1 MPYDHLLENV
11 VSGVLTGGATA
22 VTAIVSFFR
31 DTKKR
36 VTDLE
41 ARGNAW
47 DNRLNLLT
55 GKFSPLE
62 VGPGIVQQ
70 VSQLKIDFD
79 DWKSWLMQ
87 NYTAGLPPMRASMP
101 TPRQSFVVNLD
112 QIENEDYRLTKIER
126 TLKELRDR
134 LDEMESSVHDQEK
147 ALRESDGERSDQIHK
162 IREEIASVNGVMRG
176 LATAMGLYKS
186 NL

>member
-1 MPYDHLLENV
+1 MSYDHLLENV

-22 VTAIVSFFR
+22 VTAIVSFFK

-41 ARGNAW
+41 ARGNSW
-47 DNRLNLLT
+47 DNRLNILT
-55 GKFSPLE
+55 GKIGSLE
-62 VGPGIVQQ
+62 TNSGMVQQ
-70 VSQLKIDFD
+70 IAQLKTDFD
-79 DWKSWLMQ
+79 DWKNWLMQ

-112 QIENEDYRLTKIER
+112 QIENDDYRLTRIEK
-126 TLKELRDR
+126 TLKDLRDR
-134 LDEMESSVHDQEK
+134 IDELETSVRDQEK
-147 ALRESDGERSDQIHK
+147 ALKESDGDRSEQIHK
-162 IREEIASVNGVMRG
+162 IREEIASVNGLMRG
-176 LATAMGLYKS
+176 LATAMGLYKQ